1 MFGRLVKR
9 VTRQAAATGV
19 QVAGAVAV
27 AAGVGMLAGVAW
39 AVIVAGVA
47 ALAFGTMAE
56 VS

>member
-9 VTRQAAATGV
+9 VTRQAAATSV
-19 QVAGAVAV
+19 QVAGSAAVAV
-27 AAGVGMLAGVAW
+27 GVGMLAGVAW